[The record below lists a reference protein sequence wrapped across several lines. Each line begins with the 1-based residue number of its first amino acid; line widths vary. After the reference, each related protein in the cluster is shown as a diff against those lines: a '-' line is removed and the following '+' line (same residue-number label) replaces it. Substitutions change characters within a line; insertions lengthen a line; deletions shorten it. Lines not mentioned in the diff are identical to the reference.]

1 MLTNLL
7 VPIDGS
13 HMSLKAAEV
22 ALEIARQH
30 DSRVTLIHVARR
42 FNVPDAVRAYL
53 RDEHLEG
60 EPLYDID
67 AATRRVIEDIHRE
80 AGDAGLE
87 KIETVFREG
96 RPARSIVDYADHHRI
111 GAIVMGARG
120 LGDPEGDLL
129 GSVSHKV
136 ASLAHCTVIMVR

>member
-1 MLTNLL
+1 MFANLL

-13 HMSLKAAEV
+13 HMSLKAAEA
-22 ALEIARQH
+22 ALSIAREQG
-30 DSRVTLIHVARR
+30 SRVTLIHVARR
-42 FNVPDAVRAYL
+42 FSVPDAVRAYL

-67 AATRRVIEDIHRE
+67 AATRKVIEDIHRE
-80 AGDAGLE
+80 AREAGLK

-96 RPARSIVDYADHHRI
+96 RPARTIVEYADHHRV

-129 GSVSHKV
+129 GSVSHKI
-136 ASLAHCTVIMVR
+136 ANLAHCTVIVVR

>member
-13 HMSLKAAEV
+13 YMSLKAAEV
-22 ALEIARQH
+22 ALDIARQH

-42 FNVPDAVRAYL
+42 FAVPDAVKAYL

-67 AATRRVIEDIHRE
+67 AATRKVIEDIHRE
-80 AGDAGLE
+80 ARDAGLA
-87 KIETVFREG
+87 KIDTVFREG
-96 RPARSIVDYADHHRI
+96 RPARTICDYADHHAM
-111 GAIVMGARG
+111 GAIVIGSRG

-136 ASLAHCTVIMVR
+136 VSLAHCTVIVVR